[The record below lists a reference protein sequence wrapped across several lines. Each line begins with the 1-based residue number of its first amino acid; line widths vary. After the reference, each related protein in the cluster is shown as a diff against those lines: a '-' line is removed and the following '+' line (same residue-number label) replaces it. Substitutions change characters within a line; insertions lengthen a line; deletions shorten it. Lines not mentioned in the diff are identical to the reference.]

1 LFLALNSSLT
11 RGIGSNH
18 WPLGNLSESAQLV
31 ARSKEIA
38 MSKLREK
45 AKAQTKQ
52 IVGQMIRDDKLVQ
65 EGKEQARN
73 ADKAD
78 DSADDALQ
86 RRSKRN
92 RRAK

>member
-1 LFLALNSSLT
+1 
-11 RGIGSNH
+11 
-18 WPLGNLSESAQLV
+18 
-31 ARSKEIA
+31 

-45 AKAQTKQ
+45 AEAQTKQ

-86 RRSKRN
+86 RRSKLN
-92 RRAK
+92 RHAK